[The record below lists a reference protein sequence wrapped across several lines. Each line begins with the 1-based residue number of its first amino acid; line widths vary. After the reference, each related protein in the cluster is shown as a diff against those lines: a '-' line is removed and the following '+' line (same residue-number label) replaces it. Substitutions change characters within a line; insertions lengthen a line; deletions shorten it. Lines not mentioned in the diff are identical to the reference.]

1 MDSTVVGY
9 AQHTDVNKA
18 DMIAADTKKVKTKL
32 TALEQKARTFNAHE
46 GIFGLEQT
54 DYLETKRTGL
64 ARFYLLSNDELL
76 EILSQT
82 KDPHAAQPHLRKCFE
97 AIASRERN
105 SRTTWP

>member
-32 TALEQKARTFNAHE
+32 TELEQKARTFNAHE

-54 DYLETKRTGL
+54 DNCQAGKIVEELEP
-64 ARFYLLSNDELL
+64 FD
-76 EILSQT
+76 
-82 KDPHAAQPHLRKCFE
+82 
-97 AIASRERN
+97 
-105 SRTTWP
+105 TTWLLCEPPRTAGWIGRRPGSRARSTTWTPSRSRLT